1 MIIFYAWSDHMNWF
15 IFICQWILSFNA
27 FSKSFDSIPYKT
39 LNVSRISYGYCKC
52 SKTLSRSHAHLF
64 VTFNYFKLPLFMPSY
79 GVDHLFSKCIFP
91 MMYMYLVFN
100 LLYEVVQR
108 GYTLYYKT
116 SRISCRFQLPE
127 IYWGITYL

>member
-1 MIIFYAWSDHMNWF
+1 MD
-15 IFICQWILSFNA
+15 
-27 FSKSFDSIPYKT
+27 T
-39 LNVSRISYGYCKC
+39 VKC

-79 GVDHLFSKCIFP
+79 GVDQLFSKCIFP
-91 MMYMYLVFN
+91 MMYLVFN

-116 SRISCRFQLPE
+116 SRISRKFQLPE

>member
-1 MIIFYAWSDHMNWF
+1 MD
-15 IFICQWILSFNA
+15 
-27 FSKSFDSIPYKT
+27 T
-39 LNVSRISYGYCKC
+39 VKC

-79 GVDHLFSKCIFP
+79 GVDHLFSKYIFP
-91 MMYMYLVFN
+91 MMYLVFN
-100 LLYEVVQR
+100 LLYEVEQR

-116 SRISCRFQLPE
+116 SRISRKFQLPE